1 MFDTCWTDCSAVF
14 SVSPSPLVWKW
25 AEWYSRYIPN
35 LVFIHN
41 GLDGRPNSRLYAQ
54 HFRHGNTRCLG
65 RVARFAHYKCKERLN
80 TSFEEFMRRKGKAL
94 PQSYRQARVNPE
106 AGYISAAKYD
116 KGQPI
121 LDDADWV
128 LSGEWTKQ
136 HFHFMNGSRV
146 LDQAAVVASMD
157 MTTSP
162 GYPWTLLYTSKRVM
176 LGDERA
182 MRVLLDFWNYMG
194 LKRPG
199 IAAIWT
205 SSQKRELRDV
215 DKLAENSLRTFTAS
229 PFELSVATNRLC
241 LDANEKFY
249 DGAIDMCWSAVG
261 KSKFL
266 SGWDSMAR
274 KLDRFPNKFELDESQ
289 YDSSLFRAA
298 LYGQRDIR
306 WSQLHSFDQTEEN
319 YNRLNNVYD
328 HIVNSYIV
336 MEDGTLIQ
344 KTTGNPSGSSNT
356 VVDNTMILFRLF
368 AYAWIRLCRKN
379 GRRPLYSD
387 FLSNVVALLYGDDNT
402 YSCSDEVVG
411 WFNPH
416 NIGEIWSGIGVT
428 TKTPCYEPGTLD
440 SVSFLSNRF
449 KYSKVYSMWFP
460 VPETERILSSVCW
473 GASKDDVRYHFLRT
487 CALRMDSYWNKEVRD
502 ILADYLAYLQKY
514 HARELVGALSIRGSE
529 PISMDQI
536 FGLWRSDLWIE
547 ALYAGVEG
555 QTGQGNTSSSLNSLP
570 DRRLLKSHF
579 ELQKPISFTSLT
591 SLLFFSKPL
600 FYFAIS
606 EKSRNNGA
614 HEKQSREAET
624 QPSPQ

>member
-1 MFDTCWTDCSAVF
+1 MPDALIF
-14 SVSPSPLVWKW
+14 S
-25 AEWYSRYIPN
+25 R
-35 LVFIHN
+35 
-41 GLDGRPNSRLYAQ
+41 GLDGQPNSRLYHQ
-54 HFRHGNTRCLG
+54 YFRHGNARCVG
-65 RVARFAHYKCKERLN
+65 RVARFAPFKTRERLN
-80 TSFEEFMRRKGKAL
+80 TSFEEFMRKGGRKIPTA
-94 PQSYRQARVNPE
+94 YRQARANPD

-116 KGQPI
+116 KSQPC

-136 HFHFMNGSRV
+136 HFHFMNGSQI

-162 GYPWTLLYTSKRVM
+162 GYPWTLKYTTKRAM

-182 MRVLLDFWNYMG
+182 MRVLSDFWQLIGTDN
-194 LKRPG
+194 PDN

-249 DGAIDMCWSAVG
+249 DGAVDLCFSAVG

-306 WSQLHSFDQTEEN
+306 WSQLHHSFQTEEN
-319 YNRLNNVYD
+319 RKRLNAVYD
-328 HIVNSYIV
+328 NIVNSYIV
-336 MEDGTLIQ
+336 MEDGTLLQ

-368 AYAWIRLCRKN
+368 AYAWLQLCRRI
-379 GRRPLYSD
+379 GRKTSYDD
-387 FLSNVVALLYGDDNT
+387 FLKNVTALLYGDDNT
-402 YSCSDEVVG
+402 YSCSDEVVS
-411 WFNPH
+411 WFNPK
-416 NIGEIWSGIGVT
+416 NIAEIWSGIGVT
-428 TKTPCYEPGTLD
+428 TKTPRFEPGTLND
-440 SVSFLSNRF
+440 VSFLSNRF
-449 KYSKVYSMWFP
+449 VYSSVYSMWFP
-460 VPETERILSSVCW
+460 APSTEKILSSVCW

-502 ILADYLAYLQKY
+502 ILADYLCYLQKH
-514 HARELVGALSIRGSE
+514 HATELVGVLKIRGSAFVD
-529 PISMDQI
+529 MDQI
-536 FGLWRSDLWIE
+536 FALWRSDLWIE
-547 ALYAGVEG
+547 ALYSGVESY
-555 QTGQGNTSSSLNSLP
+555 TGQGNTSSSLNSFPKLQNP
-570 DRRLLKSHF
+570 LHLFCLKSD
-579 ELQKPISFTSLT
+579 PYIDSDSFSF
-591 SLLFFSKPL
+591 SFFSDSFNL
-600 FYFAIS
+600 L
-606 EKSRNNGA
+606 SRRYGSFQ
-614 HEKQSREAET
+614 KQSCESA
-624 QPSPQ
+624 S